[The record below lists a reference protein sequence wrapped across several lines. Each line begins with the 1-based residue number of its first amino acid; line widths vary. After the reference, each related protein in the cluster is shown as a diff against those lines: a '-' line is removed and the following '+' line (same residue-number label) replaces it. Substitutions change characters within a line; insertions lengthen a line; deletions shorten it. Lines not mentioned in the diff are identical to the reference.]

1 MLNHEKQPHMRIL
14 IVEDEPM
21 IALDLQDLLED
32 AGFDVVGVA
41 GKLDTALALIDSAAF
56 DAAILDANL
65 GGVSS
70 GPAGEALTARRV
82 PFIVLSGYSLKQ
94 QESVFPKAPF
104 IQKPC
109 RPEQLINALKAI
121 QLQQ

>member
-1 MLNHEKQPHMRIL
+1 MRIM
-14 IVEDEPM
+14 IIEDEPM

-32 AGFDVVGVA
+32 AGFAVVGVA
-41 GKLDTALALIDSAAF
+41 GKLEKALALIEGAEF
-56 DAAILDANL
+56 DAAIVDANL

-70 GPAGEALTARRV
+70 SPAAAALAARRL

-94 QESVFPKAPF
+94 QEAAFPEALY

-121 QLQQ
+121 RVQQ